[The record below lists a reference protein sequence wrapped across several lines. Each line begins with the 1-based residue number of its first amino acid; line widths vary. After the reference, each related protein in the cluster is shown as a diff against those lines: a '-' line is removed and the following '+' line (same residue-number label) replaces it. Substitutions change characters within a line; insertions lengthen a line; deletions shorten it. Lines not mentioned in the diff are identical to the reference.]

1 MKPAKS
7 YAPVLTLAI
16 IALLN
21 SQSLNAAPRAAAG
34 NDKAIA
40 KLQAMVQS
48 ITAERDTL
56 KAETAKINA
65 DLEKVQA
72 DLKKQTE
79 QLQQQLEQEKSAA
92 LAALS
97 ASDRLNGELNAQ
109 KSSTAAVQ
117 GQLSNTAE
125 KLRAMTAQ
133 YEEAVKVNQSL
144 NAQHAHLQTV
154 QTTTATNLN
163 TCETKNLKL
172 YETTKAMIDQYHS
185 AQNKNLLDKVIESE
199 PLFKLDDVATE
210 TMLQD
215 YQDQLNK
222 QKLKAKIN

>member
-16 IALLN
+16 ISLFSN
-21 SQSLNAAPRAAAG
+21 QSLNAAPRAAAG

-92 LAALS
+92 LS
-97 ASDRLNGELNAQ
+97 ASDRLSGELNAQ

-117 GQLSNTAE
+117 GQLSSTAE

-199 PLFKLDDVATE
+199 PLFKIDDVATE